1 MNETPATQSDIE
13 RIIDSIRE
21 LGQQVN
27 SRLDMLNGKVGRHE
41 TDIAIIKT
49 RMEDKDR
56 ADDKKREDARQ
67 VELISTIKN
76 LVKDYGSPVSVI
88 GMIVYLMGK
97 SRGWW

>member
-41 TDIAIIKT
+41 TDIAVIQA
-49 RMEDKDR
+49 RMEDKNKVE
-56 ADDKKREDARQ
+56 DDKREDARQ
-67 VELISTIKN
+67 IELISTIKN
-76 LVKDYGSPVSVI
+76 LIKDYGSPAGVL
-88 GMIVYLMGK
+88 GMIVYLIGK
-97 SRGWW
+97 SQSWW